1 MWYVYIVYSCSENWR
16 TNIKFS
22 RLTLYFYIPGHTW
35 TDWKIG
41 ANHIFQKYKLD
52 RKLLREIEGYFTVKL
67 IVCLLRWCLL
77 RIVTL
82 PSWMRSTVEM
92 FLTKIYFGSFL
103 WSFSDGFYLFPQILV
118 SANMY
123 KYTKKV
129 MPVFRKYLSKQRIG
143 NYAWLDIISEY
154 CTFQGYP
161 TKNTADLTRG
171 GGRLVGILLTSGIH

>member
-1 MWYVYIVYSCSENWR
+1 MCTHHSCSENWR

-92 FLTKIYFGSFL
+92 FLAKTYIGSFF
-103 WSFSDGFYLFPQILV
+103 WSFSEGIYIFPQFLV
-118 SANMY
+118 SAN
-123 KYTKKV
+123 KFTSKRKKLCQSLGI
-129 MPVFRKYLSKQRIG
+129 FRQNHESKLQNIKI
-143 NYAWLDIISEY
+143 NFNWWKWNPHVHIISSNKFS
-154 CTFQGYP
+154 T
-161 TKNTADLTRG
+161 TAN
-171 GGRLVGILLTSGIH
+171 V

>member
-1 MWYVYIVYSCSENWR
+1 MDGFLSIHIIASQNRRKILWQNFQKVYQSLSLFLGQPNLCGMCIVCSCSENWR

-52 RKLLREIEGYFTVKL
+52 RKLLREIEGYFSVKL

-92 FLTKIYFGSFL
+92 FLAKIYIS
-103 WSFSDGFYLFPQILV
+103 V
-118 SANMY
+118 
-123 KYTKKV
+123 
-129 MPVFRKYLSKQRIG
+129 PVFGLFTKAFTY
-143 NYAWLDIISEY
+143 
-154 CTFQGYP
+154 FQNFRCQY
-161 TKNTADLTRG
+161 
-171 GGRLVGILLTSGIH
+171 SQ

>member
-1 MWYVYIVYSCSENWR
+1 MWYVYSCSENWR

-92 FLTKIYFGSFL
+92 FLAKIHISVPVFGLFLKPFTYFRNFWCQRTSMYVQGNEKIYASLYKFSVQTTKVNYKISKQTSGDESETRMCTSFL
-103 WSFSDGFYLFPQILV
+103 
-118 SANMY
+118 
-123 KYTKKV
+123 
-129 MPVFRKYLSKQRIG
+129 KQ
-143 NYAWLDIISEY
+143 
-154 CTFQGYP
+154 
-161 TKNTADLTRG
+161 
-171 GGRLVGILLTSGIH
+171 